1 MYICLFEIEVKVCCF
16 FALGYDFLLSRF
28 PMRSV
33 CSYFYPVSIKI
44 KELVD
49 NFLLIYI
56 SSVTAFIRT

>member
-1 MYICLFEIEVKVCCF
+1 MYASLKLKLRYTAFS
-16 FALGYDFLLSRF
+16 ALGYDFLLSRF

-56 SSVTAFIRT
+56 SSVTAFVRT